1 MVNSKEIHEIEMIID
16 KILVDKYFNNNI
28 FEKDIKKL
36 ISYKEEIYY
45 IGGTETLSQQGT
57 KKDIYFFYDLI
68 LSEIYLKI
76 LSRMRNNII
85 NNKKKLERIQND
97 YSINKIYK
105 SIFLFKED
113 ELIDV
118 ISNCCKK
125 SVINKFKEVCK
136 EDYKDKIRDNFS
148 FVENFHKDNAVLK
161 LLAISLKESNII
173 KKAFDL
179 EDPEYEI
186 ELKYRNNVIYNAGTL
201 KNKRLNKFKDLYLNL
216 KYLCEKNVIKNNK
229 NINKWLSIYE
239 VNEISKCIN
248 IVNIGEYRITIE
260 DLKARDEKFK
270 KYGVG
275 YYSFDE
281 EYEMKIKKLLL
292 ENKVIILNYL
302 LENYPII
309 DKLFEIE
316 EKESYITLK
325 YVFDIIDQV
334 SEEIL
339 KFIESKKSL
348 ELELKVISEYNNRLI
363 DKQYNCIFKT
373 KLKNNI
379 GRGIIEMYNINL
391 KL

>member
-1 MVNSKEIHEIEMIID
+1 MGSNKGIQEIEMIID

-36 ISYKEEIYY
+36 ISYKEEICY

-97 YSINKIYK
+97 YSINKMYK

-248 IVNIGEYRITIE
+248 IVNIGDYRKTIE
-260 DLKARDEKFK
+260 YFKARDEKFK

-275 YYSFDE
+275 YYSFNE

-302 LENYPII
+302 LENNPII

-379 GRGIIEMYNINL
+379 GRGIIEMYNINF